1 MNKRFISVVIFALI
15 VAGGAT
21 LLFYRLVASRLSTP
35 APKVDTH
42 KLLVAYRNL
51 EEGTSIKKGDISSAD
66 WAGPVPP
73 NAIMDTP
80 ENWKEMDGPVI
91 GRGVVMKTFQ
101 GEPLLQTRLAPKGA
115 GAGLAAII
123 PPGKR
128 AVAVRVNEIIG
139 VAGFVL
145 PGMLV
150 DVIILGT
157 PPGGASTQGTLSKTL
172 LQKVRI
178 LSAGQDI
185 RKDNEGKPIS
195 VPVITMLVDP
205 AQAEILALA
214 NSETRIQLV
223 LRNPLDTDEVKT
235 PGTAM
240 ARLFG
245 GQAPP
250 EALRERPR
258 QPRPAVVSSAPKP
271 KPPISVEVIQGGQ
284 RSEKKFQEEPE
295 D

>member
-21 LLFYRLVASRLSTP
+21 LLFYRAVVGRLSSAP
-35 APKVDTH
+35 PKVATH
-42 KLLVAYRNL
+42 KLLVASHNL
-51 EEGTSIKKGDISSAD
+51 DEGTLLKKGDISSGD
-66 WAGPVPP
+66 WAGQPP
-73 NAIMDTP
+73 ENAINDTP
-80 ENWKEMDGPVI
+80 DNWKDVDGPVI
-91 GRGVVMKTFQ
+91 GRGVVAKIFK
-101 GEPLLQTRLAPKGA
+101 GEPLLQSRLAPKGA

-150 DVIILGT
+150 DVIILGS
-157 PPGGASTQGTLSKTL
+157 PPGATSTQGTLSRTL
-172 LQKVRI
+172 LQKVQI

-185 RKDNEGKPIS
+185 KKDNEGKPIS
-195 VPVITMLVDP
+195 VPVVTMLVDP
-205 AQAEILALA
+205 AQAETLALA

-223 LRNPLDTDEVKT
+223 LRNPLDTDEAKT

-245 GQAPP
+245 APTPP
-250 EALRERPR
+250 EARGVARPR
-258 QPRPAVVSSAPKP
+258 QPKPEVAPAPKP
-271 KPPISVEVIQGGQ
+271 KPPIMVEVIQGGQ
-284 RSEKKFQEEPE
+284 RTEKKFQEEPE